1 MKNLTIITGLLI
13 FVLTQH
19 ALAGT
24 TDEVSF
30 FAKIHSVG
38 QDVNVVRTNEGDTIA
53 SVLGTKQLKQ
63 DVAKLLPGDE
73 ALLKG
78 YITYRAASIDGHT
91 KLTPLFIIESISP
104 VSLHRL
110 GDSRRMNTN
119 DMAVLKRPTPLGYS
133 PLTIPV
139 TTEVASAITLTTSM
153 LLMQNLTASAS
164 QPNTK
169 QQINTGLFLFS
180 GALATGYF
188 VYEQLK
194 GSLKKEY

>member
-1 MKNLTIITGLLI
+1 MKNFTIITGLLF

-19 ALAGT
+19 AFADSPT
-24 TDEVSF
+24 EVSF
-30 FAKIHSVG
+30 FAKIHTVG
-38 QDVNVVRTNEGDTIA
+38 QDVSVVRTNEGDTIT
-53 SVLGTKQLKQ
+53 SVLGSKKLKQ
-63 DVAKLLPGDE
+63 DIEKLLPGDE

-78 YITYRAASIDGHT
+78 YITYRSASVDGHR

-104 VSLHRL
+104 VSLSRL
-110 GDSRRMNTN
+110 GKSKKLDLN
-119 DMAVLKRPTPLGYS
+119 DIAALKIPSPKGYS

-139 TTEVASAITLTTSM
+139 TTELASAITLTTSM

-188 VYEQLK
+188 IYEQLK